1 MLNFKKPHTWVAV
14 FVVAVIVI
22 VAANFLTNQKTVERK
37 RIPSAILQTHK
48 LRTPKWKAPKFL

>member
-22 VAANFLTNQKTVERK
+22 VAANFLTNQKTVS
-37 RIPSAILQTHK
+37 PVLSPHK
-48 LRTPKWKAPKFL
+48 MDITTKMLWQQYSSS